1 MQQLLQSGVERTA
14 KDFARMYRGDNYEA
28 DDFVDG
34 LIEDFAEAGEAGI
47 QGAKASIVM
56 AGVPTAARTGY
67 ATIRQQ
73 RALHS
78 RVKETKAKA
87 DMQILDNTQKQ
98 VQAYAESPAFEPK
111 TLNALFQRTR
121 RQSIYQDIFVSVED
135 AKALMLS
142 EAMQKNKEA
151 LTKNGLWADMERQI
165 SEGETL
171 GTPVRIG
178 FADFGEKVMPSPEL
192 YAAWKD
198 VIKTYEDGV
207 TLKEIRE
214 KEQRRANWLA
224 EGQKRA
230 ARKDAD
236 FEYAYKMVLEN
247 SAYAGIS
254 DQQRREQAELAA
266 GLMCYMA

>member
-1 MQQLLQSGVERTA
+1 MAGLAASPAGAVVAGYAGNIAGRAAALYNGYKAESGSMARELLRMKDEDDKPLDDDIVDVASRFYGGFSSAIEQIGAEGMLKALGLGNITKMGLKSAIKEAIKDKTKREIFIKIAKDFTGAITSEGAEEFMQQLLQSGVERTA

-56 AGVPTAARTGY
+56 AGVPTAARAGY

-111 TLNALFQRTR
+111 TLNALF
-121 RQSIYQDIFVSVED
+121 
-135 AKALMLS
+135 L
-142 EAMQKNKEA
+142 
-151 LTKNGLWADMERQI
+151 
-165 SEGETL
+165 
-171 GTPVRIG
+171 
-178 FADFGEKVMPSPEL
+178 
-192 YAAWKD
+192 
-198 VIKTYEDGV
+198 
-207 TLKEIRE
+207 
-214 KEQRRANWLA
+214 
-224 EGQKRA
+224 
-230 ARKDAD
+230 
-236 FEYAYKMVLEN
+236 
-247 SAYAGIS
+247 
-254 DQQRREQAELAA
+254 
-266 GLMCYMA
+266 